1 MDVRRNRPT
10 LKLVRTLNQGIRW
23 RPETVVRGLP
33 GRRSGALIRKKHAG
47 SVALIYGADRAHA
60 APGDTVI
67 FTAWVTNNSPSH
79 LRQVRLIP
87 RSFTNEG
94 MDALNYTSHPG
105 SENLEVPTLEPGETM
120 MRSFSYRVTD
130 TDHLHGGS
138 LISAMQV
145 QATCRGEII
154 ADEHDA
160 IVSLNGAPMGWLSG
174 HVRSGLAYR
183 PSSHGSSSTP
193 RRRPRLL
200 S

>member
-1 MDVRRNRPT
+1 MDVRRNRLA
-10 LKLVRTLNQGIRW
+10 LKLVRTMNQGAPR
-23 RPETVVRGLP
+23 RPDMVVRGLP

-47 SVALIYGADRAHA
+47 RVALIYEADRAHA

-79 LRQVRLIP
+79 LREVRLIP

-105 SENLEVPTLEPGETM
+105 SEDLAIPTLEPGQIM

-130 TDHLHGGS
+130 ADHFHGGS

-160 IVSLNGAPMGWLSG
+160 IVSLNETPLAWLSG
-174 HVRSGLAYR
+174 PARTGPAYR

-193 RRRPRLL
+193 RRRPRRL